1 MQDNYSDKLKLYLQ
15 FQKSFTTDL
24 SKNELPPFLQNIEL
38 PKGRYVYGIGSNSDI
53 DGQGERVVLNDN
65 VASSLIGKKLYLEH
79 DHKGELTGIAPIGM
93 IEFSKIIPEMQNQHI
108 IAARMNEAHPFK
120 DNIWGSIQNG
130 MYDAFSIGGNANK
143 EFKFNPITHKHE
155 IIRDVKALD
164 EVSVTSMPANAGAGI
179 MGTFVKNMS
188 RPGSFNQAGKQGGF
202 ELFKTTN
209 PEEKMENFVNMEKF
223 DSLQQQVTKMSDL
236 IGKTMD
242 AVSKNSE
249 QFTAMTQGLAE
260 MKKALE
266 DETKPT
272 DVKKTE
278 ASKTDSSDILIKKM
292 EELNGKVEGLQK
304 SMSYQR
310 EGVSHN
316 NSYIEEFQK
325 TASNNET
332 PLIDFIE
339 GKRWYV

>member
-1 MQDNYSDKLKLYLQ
+1 MQDNYLINSEAYRINFKKN
-15 FQKSFTTDL
+15 FTNPNKD
-24 SKNELPPFLQNIEL
+24 ELPSFLQNVDL
-38 PKGRYVYGIGSNSDI
+38 PKGNYVYGIGSNSDL
-53 DGQGERVVLNDN
+53 DNQGERVILNDN
-65 VASSLIGKKLYLEH
+65 VVSSLIGKKLYLEH

-93 IEFSKIIPEMQNQHI
+93 IKFSKIIPEMDNQHI
-108 IAARMNEAHPFK
+108 IVARMNEAHPFQ

-143 EFKFNPITHKHE
+143 EFRFNPITHKHE

-266 DETKPT
+266 EETKT
-272 DVKKTE
+272 DNVQKTE
-278 ASKTDSSDILIKKM
+278 AVKIDSSDILIKKM

-304 SMSYQR
+304 SMSYKR
-310 EGVSHN
+310 EGASHN

-325 TASNNET
+325 TAANNET

>member
-53 DGQGERVVLNDN
+53 DGQGERVILNDT
-65 VASSLIGKKLYLEH
+65 VVSSLIGKKLYLEH

-93 IEFSKIIPEMQNQHI
+93 IKFSKIIPEMDNQHI
-108 IAARMNEAHPFK
+108 IVASMNEAHPFHN
-120 DNIWGSIQNG
+120 NIWGSIQNG

-143 EFKFNPITHKHE
+143 EFRFNPITHKHE

-266 DETKPT
+266 EDSKPNE
-272 DVKKTE
+272 VKKNE
-278 ASKTDSSDILIKKM
+278 EIKTDSSDILI
-292 EELNGKVEGLQK
+292 
-304 SMSYQR
+304 
-310 EGVSHN
+310 
-316 NSYIEEFQK
+316 
-325 TASNNET
+325 
-332 PLIDFIE
+332 
-339 GKRWYV
+339 